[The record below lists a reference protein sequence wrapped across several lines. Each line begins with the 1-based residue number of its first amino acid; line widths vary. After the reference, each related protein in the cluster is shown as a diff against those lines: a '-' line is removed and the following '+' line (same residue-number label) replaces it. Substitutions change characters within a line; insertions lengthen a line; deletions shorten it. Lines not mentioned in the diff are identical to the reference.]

1 MSVHAL
7 DQFLNNVFDI
17 YAMPSFSGDFKY
29 SKDEYYVTSDDK
41 QYTLEMPM
49 PGISKEDLKVD
60 IEEGMLVVQAAAKIK
75 SKAVKNV
82 KKSWYIDDSID
93 TGNISAKLE
102 NGLLFVT
109 LPKAKPN
116 KKSIAVTV
124 S

>member
-1 MSVHAL
+1 
-7 DQFLNNVFDI
+7 
-17 YAMPSFSGDFKY
+17 
-29 SKDEYYVTSDDK
+29 
-41 QYTLEMPM
+41 M

-82 KKSWYIDDSID
+82 KKSWYIDEGID

-102 NGLLFVT
+102 NGLLIVT